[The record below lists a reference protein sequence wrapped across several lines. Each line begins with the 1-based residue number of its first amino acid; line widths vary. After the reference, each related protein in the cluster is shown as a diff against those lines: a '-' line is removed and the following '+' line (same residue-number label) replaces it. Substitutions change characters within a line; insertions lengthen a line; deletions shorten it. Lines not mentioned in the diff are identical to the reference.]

1 MLLASIV
8 LATVL
13 GGLLSMAVAGLIVAG
28 LPQRWLPRLVGFAT
42 GVLLAVAFLDVLP
55 EAIESTAEPQ
65 KIFSTLLIG
74 ILAFFGL
81 ERIAIWRH
89 AHPGEDAHLEP
100 ETAGFHHH
108 HHIGRDTVLS
118 VMVGDGFHNM
128 VDGVMLAATF
138 LVSPALG
145 WTTTLGVIAH
155 EIPQEAGDFALLR
168 TAGLTVK
175 RALMFNA
182 ASSLMSIAG
191 GILGYFS
198 FSHLSGLLPYCLS
211 VAAASF
217 MYIAISDLLP
227 LLRREA
233 HFGTSVAQ
241 IIAMLIG
248 IVLVALAGLLH

>member
-13 GGLLSMAVAGLIVAG
+13 GGFLSLAVAGLIIAG

-55 EAIESTAEPQ
+55 EAIEGQAGPHS
-65 KIFSTLLIG
+65 IFATLLIG
-74 ILAFFGL
+74 IVAFFGL
-81 ERIAIWRH
+81 ERIALWRH
-89 AHPGEDAHLEP
+89 AHPDEGDKVELHS
-100 ETAGFHHH
+100 HHH
-108 HHIGRDTVLS
+108 HHTIGKDTVLS
-118 VMVGDGFHNM
+118 VMVGDSFHNL

-138 LVSPALG
+138 LVNPALG

-155 EIPQEAGDFALLR
+155 EIPQEAGDFALMR
-168 TAGLTVK
+168 SAGMSTS
-175 RALMFNA
+175 RALAFNA

-191 GILGYFS
+191 GVIGYFT
-198 FSHLSGLLPYCLS
+198 LSELHGLLPYCLAI
-211 VAAASF
+211 AAASF

-233 HFGTSVAQ
+233 HFQTSVGQ
-241 IIAMLIG
+241 IAAMLFG
-248 IVLVALAGLLH
+248 IVLIAVSNLGGAH